1 MLGEEDDDVPVRR
14 FTTVHS
20 RYHVIGYIKGE
31 GELVEMHQRRRD
43 AFKHAAA
50 SIGPR
55 DYERTEV
62 FDSMARV
69 GEPELW
75 SVQKDGT
82 TCVEKRRG
90 FREGV
95 TTT

>member
-1 MLGEEDDDVPVRR
+1 MLDEEDDDAPVR

-31 GELVEMHQRRRD
+31 GELVETHQRRAD
-43 AFKHAAA
+43 AFRHAAA
-50 SIGPR
+50 SIGPK

-62 FDSMARV
+62 YDSMARL

-75 SVQKDGT
+75 TVDKDGT
-82 TCVEKRRG
+82 TCVTERRHTRKQG
-90 FREGV
+90 